1 MNNILKCDLC
11 DGGAGDDPYHAT
23 IDGNGHVHICANC
36 FDPQQH
42 DLGVLK
48 QQHHELLTVLIGL
61 LSEAEAIAQIIPAYG
76 ESPNIKN
83 AKAISNKV
91 EKKV

>member
-11 DGGAGDDPYHAT
+11 GADAGDDPYHVT
-23 IDGNGHVHICANC
+23 MDGNGHVHICANC
-36 FDPQQH
+36 FDSQQH

-48 QQHHELLTVLIGL
+48 QRRHELLTALIGL
-61 LSEAEAIAQIIPAYG
+61 LNEAEAIAQIIPPYG

-83 AKAISNKV
+83 AKAIINKF
-91 EKKV
+91 KAKV